1 MVTYAEILCPRC
13 GAPLPKLAPT
23 GVVHCDYCKTALV
36 PTQGGVRLLAG
47 RPEDLDDPERP
58 RLWAGGRR
66 YVLLGRL
73 ARGVSSDVFLAR
85 RDHRLGEQVVI
96 KMLRAREDR
105 DRLAHEYDVLQALQ
119 RATQR
124 GSEHF
129 TRLMPQPIAHGEGR
143 LGLHGH
149 EGPRVVTVLGFASGF
164 VHTFRDVRAVY
175 PSGVP
180 ATAAVWLWKRVLE
193 TLAWMHEVG
202 FVHGAILP
210 EHLLVH
216 ARDHGVRLVGLSS
229 ATAPGRPLSAF
240 PREAEA
246 FYSKATWDGGAA
258 SASLDLTMSARSL
271 LFAVGADDGRVP
283 SASPAPLAALLQSV
297 AADDA
302 GGRRDAWA
310 LVAELDAAA
319 REAFGPPRYVP
330 FAMPGW

>member
-1 MVTYAEILCPRC
+1 
-13 GAPLPKLAPT
+13 
-23 GVVHCDYCKTALV
+23 
-36 PTQGGVRLLAG
+36 
-47 RPEDLDDPERP
+47 
-58 RLWAGGRR
+58 
-66 YVLLGRL
+66 
-73 ARGVSSDVFLAR
+73 
-85 RDHRLGEQVVI
+85 
-96 KMLRAREDR
+96 MLRAHEDR
-105 DRLAHEYDVLQALQ
+105 DRLAHEHDVLRALQ

-149 EGPRVVTVLGFASGF
+149 EGPRLVTVLGWASGF
-164 VHTFRDVRAVY
+164 VHTFRDVRAAY

-216 ARDHGVRLVGLSS
+216 ARDHGVRLVGFSS
-229 ATAPGRPLSAF
+229 ATSTGQPLSAF
-240 PREAEA
+240 PRDAEA
-246 FYSKATWDGGAA
+246 FYPRAAWEGGGVT
-258 SASLDLTMSARSL
+258 ASLDLSMSARCV
-271 LFAVGADDGRVP
+271 LFALGADDRRVSRAVP
-283 SASPAPLAALLQSV
+283 PPLAALLQSV
-297 AADDA
+297 SADDA
-302 GGRRDAWA
+302 DGRRDAWA